1 MSDRPSPSDPPLTSD
16 AQAANDASWPLDEP
30 RSAFN
35 GLFDSKVLALIA
47 VAIVLNF
54 VGGEVVKL
62 TRLPVYGDSIGTM
75 LLGILGGPLVG
86 AVGGAAS
93 NLVLGLR
100 DPNMP
105 FFAPVSIVI
114 GAAAGW
120 FARWGF
126 FPAWQGDA
134 ARRARG
140 WSIAGPVLAGLATGL
155 LAAIVATPI
164 ATVVFGGVTGG
175 PTDVLVAAFR
185 TFGLDLWHSVLGQSV
200 VSDPIDK
207 LATALLAFAI
217 VSALPRRTVAA
228 FPLGPRLLGGADADP
243 DADPDA

>member
-1 MSDRPSPSDPPLTSD
+1 MNDSPPTTDRPLPPDRPSSGSAGRSVMDRLTDPH
-16 AQAANDASWPLDEP
+16 
-30 RSAFN
+30 
-35 GLFDSKVLALIA
+35 VLALIA
-47 VAIVLNF
+47 VAIGLNF

-75 LLGILGGPLVG
+75 LVGILGGPLVG
-86 AVGGAAS
+86 AIGGAVS

-100 DPNMP
+100 DVNMP
-105 FFAPVSIVI
+105 FFAPVSVVI

-134 ARRARG
+134 ARRARA
-140 WSIAGPVLAGLATGL
+140 WSVAGPVAAGLVTGV

-164 ATVVFGGVTGG
+164 AAYVFGGVTGG
-175 PTDVLVAAFR
+175 PTDVLVAVMR
-185 TFGLDLWHSVLGQSV
+185 TFGLDLWKAVLGQSV

-207 LATALLAFAI
+207 MVTALLAFAI
-217 VSALPRRTVAA
+217 VSALPRRTVAR
-228 FPLGPRLLGGADADP
+228 FPLGPRLLGQAGGDADA
-243 DADPDA
+243 